1 MPLGLTPDD
10 QAASLEL
17 VEGRETALGRVSI
30 MEDSVVEHDA
40 RHMPGYDLVE
50 SHLTGRAVFT
60 RNDQRLEI
68 YTANR
73 RDLEH
78 VFGVDLIYL
87 NASRQ
92 NIVMLQYKMLE
103 PLRKDGE
110 TDWIYRPDGKLENEI
125 RRMRKFA
132 VGHSPG
138 RHEYRLNPAVFYLK
152 FVRRDGMIRS
162 GGIITPIDH
171 FEQLRND
178 PACKG
183 PKGGLRISYDALAG
197 RYMRQGAF
205 LDLIRSGYIG
215 AHAETTLNI
224 QLARLVDAEHSRLR
238 HRSRELHKLHFPT
251 TS

>member
-1 MPLGLTPDD
+1 M
-10 QAASLEL
+10 
-17 VEGRETALGRVSI
+17 
-30 MEDSVVEHDA
+30 VEHDA

-110 TDWIYRPDGKLENEI
+110 TDWIYRPDGKSRTKSGACASLRWVI
-125 RRMRKFA
+125 R
-132 VGHSPG
+132 
-138 RHEYRLNPAVFYLK
+138 PA
-152 FVRRDGMIRS
+152 GMNTGSIRPS
-162 GGIITPIDH
+162 S
-171 FEQLRND
+171 
-178 PACKG
+178 
-183 PKGGLRISYDALAG
+183 ISSSSDATA
-197 RYMRQGAF
+197 
-205 LDLIRSGYIG
+205 
-215 AHAETTLNI
+215 
-224 QLARLVDAEHSRLR
+224 
-238 HRSRELHKLHFPT
+238 
-251 TS
+251 